1 MHRLLCIVGAECY
14 WSVHCVGVQRSSS
27 KQQAAA
33 THSQPPR
40 PGLRPP
46 RRARTSCPGRRAR
59 QSRRL
64 ARPTRPLQ
72 RASSR
77 VLQPCACVS
86 PPAGVGRQRGGG
98 GGGVRA
104 SWRCRGSVSRTG
116 AGGEARRAPP
126 SSPAPRRCPPP
137 PRCSQRRSDSRARCQ
152 TRCPSPA
159 GPRRPRRAGRPSPA
173 VWHSGST
180 VFASACCCSFV
191 SSEVLKFSF
200 SADSASACWI
210 FQGHILYRN
219 FHITL
224 PLI

>member
-1 MHRLLCIVGAECY
+1 
-14 WSVHCVGVQRSSS
+14 
-27 KQQAAA
+27 
-33 THSQPPR
+33 
-40 PGLRPP
+40 
-46 RRARTSCPGRRAR
+46 
-59 QSRRL
+59 
-64 ARPTRPLQ
+64 
-72 RASSR
+72 
-77 VLQPCACVS
+77 
-86 PPAGVGRQRGGG
+86 
-98 GGGVRA
+98 VRA

-191 SSEVLKFSF
+191 SLSSEVLILRPQPSRFGLCMLDIPSGTPRRHRRRCLLCPRRHAGRV
-200 SADSASACWI
+200 SPCGIARGPPGASAL
-210 FQGHILYRN
+210 GP
-219 FHITL
+219 
-224 PLI
+224 PLEGEKRVPRGIEAGGERALLRGGKNCPRDLT